1 MVMIFRFHFHFRFH
15 FPPFRSLGG
24 EGLHMVM
31 PPMLTQLEL
40 NHSAVCD
47 ASIEAVAAKVEMKE
61 ILPSQSWVDLW
72 EEDTYNT
79 AALSQA

>member
-1 MVMIFRFHFHFRFH
+1 MIFVFV
-15 FPPFRSLGG
+15 FPLSFSFFPFFPFRSLGG
-24 EGLHMVM
+24 EGLNMVM

-61 ILPSQSWVDLW
+61 ILPSQSGL
-72 EEDTYNT
+72 TCGRRILNT
-79 AALSQA
+79 QQH